1 MSSHLDSQLGSHLD
15 SQILSLTEYSNK
27 YHVSVSTLR
36 RNIRAGKLPFSLK
49 QGKYFLKDQSLVS
62 LKHLKSF
69 SPHKE
74 VLSTSFVKNVNRS
87 GLNVSNSQKTV
98 STNVEQQQSE
108 IPSHANTDATEKKEI
123 LSTFKNKK
131 IKQEKTLEHSKTVAG
146 MSESDS
152 REKSFSVSPT
162 EDSFL
167 DKIMS
172 YQKEFLRQIELKET
186 KIFEQQNQI
195 VELNTL
201 VALLEKENKELKS
214 LLYQEKDMEEWLE
227 LK

>member
-1 MSSHLDSQLGSHLD
+1 MDSHLDSQLDSHLD
-15 SQILSLTEYSNK
+15 SQVLSLTEYSNK

-36 RNIRAGKLPFSLK
+36 RNIRAGKLPFSFK

-69 SPHKE
+69 SSRKE
-74 VLSTSFVKNVNRS
+74 VLSTSFVKNLDRS
-87 GLNVSNSQKTV
+87 GLNVSNAQETV
-98 STNVEQQQSE
+98 STNGEQQQSE
-108 IPSHANTDATEKKEI
+108 TPSLANTDTAEKKEI
-123 LSTFKNKK
+123 LPTFKNKK
-131 IKQEKTLEHSKTVAG
+131 INPEKTLEHSKMVAD
-146 MSESDS
+146 MSASDS
-152 REKSFSVSPT
+152 RKKSFSST

-167 DKIMS
+167 DKVMS
-172 YQKEFLRQIELKET
+172 YQKEFLRQIELKEI
-186 KIFEQQNQI
+186 KILEQQNQI

>member
-1 MSSHLDSQLGSHLD
+1 MSSQLDSHLDSQV
-15 SQILSLTEYSNK
+15 LSLTEYSNK
-27 YHVSVSTLR
+27 YHVSISTLR

-69 SPHKE
+69 SPRKE
-74 VLSTSFVKNVNRS
+74 ALSTSVVKNLDRS
-87 GLNVSNSQKTV
+87 GLNVSNSQETV
-98 STNVEQQQSE
+98 STHGEQQQLE
-108 IPSHANTDATEKKEI
+108 TPSRANTATSEKKEI

-131 IKQEKTLEHSKTVAG
+131 IKTEKTLEHSKPVAS
-146 MSESDS
+146 MLESDS
-152 REKSFSVSPT
+152 REKFVSPT

-167 DKIMS
+167 DKVMS
-172 YQKEFLRQIELKET
+172 YQKEFLRQIELKEI
-186 KIFEQQNQI
+186 KFFEQQNQI

>member
-1 MSSHLDSQLGSHLD
+1 MDSHLDSQLDSHLD
-15 SQILSLTEYSNK
+15 SQVLSLTEYSNK

-36 RNIRAGKLPFSLK
+36 RNIRAGKLPFSFK

-69 SPHKE
+69 SSRKE
-74 VLSTSFVKNVNRS
+74 VLSTSFVKNLDRS
-87 GLNVSNSQKTV
+87 GLNVSNSQETV
-98 STNVEQQQSE
+98 STNGEQQQSE
-108 IPSHANTDATEKKEI
+108 TPSRANTDTAEKKEI
-123 LSTFKNKK
+123 LPTFKNKK
-131 IKQEKTLEHSKTVAG
+131 INPEKTLEHSKMVAD
-146 MSESDS
+146 MSASDS
-152 REKSFSVSPT
+152 RKKSFSST

-167 DKIMS
+167 DKVMS
-172 YQKEFLRQIELKET
+172 YQKEFLRQIELKEI
-186 KIFEQQNQI
+186 KILEQQNQI

>member
-1 MSSHLDSQLGSHLD
+1 MDSHLDSQLDSHLD
-15 SQILSLTEYSNK
+15 SQVLSLTEYSNK

-36 RNIRAGKLPFSLK
+36 RNIRAGKLPFSFK

-69 SPHKE
+69 SSRKE
-74 VLSTSFVKNVNRS
+74 VLSTSFVKNLDRS
-87 GLNVSNSQKTV
+87 GLNVSNSQETV
-98 STNVEQQQSE
+98 STNGEQQQSE
-108 IPSHANTDATEKKEI
+108 TPSLANTDTAEKKEI
-123 LSTFKNKK
+123 LPTFKNKK
-131 IKQEKTLEHSKTVAG
+131 INPEKTLEHSKMVAD
-146 MSESDS
+146 MSASDS
-152 REKSFSVSPT
+152 RKKSFSST

-167 DKIMS
+167 DKVMS
-172 YQKEFLRQIELKET
+172 YQKEFLRQIELKEI
-186 KIFEQQNQI
+186 KILEQQNQI